1 MNTFL
6 SQDFW
11 QQRYEEGT
19 TGWDMG
25 GVSPPLKAFFDSLDN
40 KDLRI
45 LIPGCGNAWE
55 ARYLVDQGF
64 TDITVI
70 DIAEAPV
77 ANLKA
82 AIGEEGS
89 KRCKV
94 IQGDFFTHS
103 GAYDLIVE
111 QTFFCAIDPSLR
123 IAYAEHMATL
133 LAPGGMLA
141 GVLFRT
147 PFDKPGPPFGGTE
160 EEYRQVFGKL
170 FDIEIMELCRNS
182 HPAREGNELFIRLRS
197 RR

>member
-1 MNTFL
+1 MTDFL
-6 SQDFW
+6 SKHFW

-19 TGWDMG
+19 TAWDMG
-25 GVSPPLKAFFDSLDN
+25 SVSPPLKAFFDTLEN

-55 ARYLVDQGF
+55 ARYLVDSGF
-64 TDITVI
+64 TNITVI

-77 ANLKA
+77 LNLRA
-82 AIGEEGS
+82 AIGEEAG
-89 KRCKV
+89 KRCHV
-94 IQGDFFTHS
+94 IQGDFFEHK
-103 GAYDLIVE
+103 GQYDLIVE

-123 IAYAEHMATL
+123 RPYAVHMAEL

-160 EEYRQVFGKL
+160 VEYRGVFNDL
-170 FDIEIMELCRNS
+170 FNIEIMELCRNS

-197 RR
+197 RK

>member
-25 GVSPPLKAFFDSLDN
+25 AVSPPLKAFFDSLGN

-103 GAYDLIVE
+103 GAYDLIAE

-123 IAYAEHMATL
+123 TAYAEHMATL